1 MQILLLGVC
10 LCPSSVYSLFSM
22 VEFFMIL
29 EKCMHV
35 IEFFVVI
42 NLATMGLKKTC
53 KLFIMAQDL
62 TVECVCC
69 GVLVITD
76 IVETLSVKM

>member
-1 MQILLLGVC
+1 
-10 LCPSSVYSLFSM
+10 
-22 VEFFMIL
+22 
-29 EKCMHV
+29 MHV

-53 KLFIMAQDL
+53 KLFIMAQHL

-69 GVLVITD
+69 GVLAITD